1 MEATGRGLAW
11 QNSIKLTLGCSTRL
25 CFSIGSFSFL
35 SGPQR
40 LAWVPVLP
48 WRLWS
53 RWPRSS
59 TRAFLHIGC
68 SSLRRKSNSCR
79 SISARR
85 VTRSRR
91 RAATVCA
98 IWVQALGVLDTSSQQ
113 SLPET
118 DRYPAKRTTVT
129 SVYGAISY
137 LQSPFARVNHRR
149 PSAIGV
155 VAYLKRASRVSQS
168 FDRDESTMFRVPA
181 SNIRYRRTLFTHGY
195 EEPCFV
201 K

>member
-25 CFSIGSFSFL
+25 CSSIGSFSFL

-68 SSLRRKSNSCR
+68 SSLRRKPNSCR

-98 IWVQALGVLDTSSQQ
+98 IWVQALGFLDTRGQQ

-137 LQSPFARVNHRR
+137 LQSPLSFTNVRLPDVDTIEPYGASPAAWR
-149 PSAIGV
+149 PT
-155 VAYLKRASRVSQS
+155 R
-168 FDRDESTMFRVPA
+168 
-181 SNIRYRRTLFTHGY
+181 
-195 EEPCFV
+195 
-201 K
+201 